1 MGYKRIG
8 KDEYYLNIAREVSK
22 RSTCLRRHYG
32 TVIVN
37 NDIII
42 ATGYNGSTRGA
53 QNCSDRGTCK
63 RQDAERYS
71 GYENCD
77 AVHAEQNALIATEK
91 QKLEGSTVYLACENV
106 KENNGEYTFVEDL
119 EPVPCNICAR
129 MLLNAGVARVVNR
142 MGEVKLNIK

>member
-77 AVHAEQNALIATEK
+77 AVHAEQNALISVSRNNAI
-91 QKLEGSTVYLACENV
+91 GSTLYLSGREYD
-106 KENNGEYTFVEDL
+106 ENGEPIDMTETH
-119 EPVPCNICAR
+119 PCPICAR
-129 MLLNAGVARVVNR
+129 MIKNAGITRIV
-142 MGEVKLNIK
+142 GPQGDITL